1 LTRYIIFG
9 AGAVGGLIGARLFRA
24 GHDVTLI
31 ARGANRAA
39 IAEKGLRLRTSDSE
53 DIVPVP
59 VAGSISEVSL
69 APEDVVILA
78 MKTQDCA
85 AALDELASVAP
96 PGVAVACALNG
107 IESER
112 MALRLFDNV
121 YGVHD
126 YVFAVMLR
134 PGEVECYNGPA
145 FGIFDIGRY
154 PAGTDDRA
162 EIIAAD
168 LRDAGF
174 DSVAQPDIMRWKR
187 GKLISNT
194 GNAVSAACAAT
205 DELRDILMGAREE
218 AEACYRAAG
227 LDYAPTAESLAR
239 AAKFEVRKIDG
250 QSFFGGSTAQSLARG
265 TPTTE
270 VDYLSGE
277 IARLGRTHGVPTPI
291 NTALQRV
298 VRELNRD
305 RRPPGALTPDELRQR
320 IGKPQNPLVEDR
332 IEAD

>member
-1 LTRYIIFG
+1 MTRYIIFG

-31 ARGANRAA
+31 ARGANRQA
-39 IAEKGLRLRTSDSE
+39 IADKGLLLRTSEGE

-59 VAGSISEVSL
+59 VVGSVSDLTL

-78 MKTQDCA
+78 MKTQDCT

-96 PGVAVACALNG
+96 PGIAVACALNG

-121 YGVHD
+121 YGIHD

-145 FGIFDIGRY
+145 YGIFDIGRY

-162 EIIAAD
+162 EAIAAD
-168 LRDAGF
+168 LRGAGF
-174 DSVAQPDIMRWKR
+174 DSVVQPDIMRWKR
-187 GKLISNT
+187 GKLIANT
-194 GNAVSAACAAT
+194 GNALGAASNAT
-205 DELRDILMGAREE
+205 EDLRDVMMAARQE

-227 LDYAPTAESLAR
+227 LDYAAPAESMAR
-239 AAKFEVRKIDG
+239 GAKLEIRKIDG
-250 QSFFGGSTAQSLARG
+250 KSFFGGSTAQSLARG

-277 IARLGRTHGVPTPI
+277 IARLGRAHGVATPI
-291 NTALQRV
+291 NTALQRI
-298 VRELNRD
+298 VRELAQQHS
-305 RRPPGALTPDELRQR
+305 PPGALSPGELRARIDAQR
-320 IGKPQNPLVEDR
+320 GQN
-332 IEAD
+332 

>member
-31 ARGANRAA
+31 ARGANRQAL
-39 IAEKGLRLRTSDSE
+39 AEGGLLLRTSEGE

-59 VAGSISEVSL
+59 VVGSISELSL
-69 APEDVVILA
+69 RPEDVVILA

-96 PGVAVACALNG
+96 PGIAVACALNG

-121 YGVHD
+121 YGIHD

-154 PAGTDDRA
+154 PAGGDDRA
-162 EIIAAD
+162 EAIASD
-168 LRDAGF
+168 LRNAGF
-174 DSVAQPDIMRWKR
+174 DSIVQPDIMRWKR
-187 GKLISNT
+187 GKLIANT
-194 GNAVSAACAAT
+194 GNALGAACAAT
-205 DELRDILMGAREE
+205 KELQDIMMDARHE

-227 LDYAPTAESLAR
+227 LDYAASAESMAR
-239 AAKFEVRKIDG
+239 GAKLEIRTIDG
-250 QSFFGGSTAQSLARG
+250 KNFYGGSTAQSLARG

-277 IARLGRTHGVPTPI
+277 IARLGRVHGVPTPI
-291 NTALQRV
+291 NTALQRI
-298 VRELNRD
+298 VRELAQQHS
-305 RRPPGALTPDELRQR
+305 PPGALSSDELRARIDAQR
-320 IGKPQNPLVEDR
+320 G
-332 IEAD
+332 

>member
-24 GHDVTLI
+24 GHDTTLI
-31 ARGANRAA
+31 ARGANRQALA
-39 IAEKGLRLRTSDSE
+39 DNGLRLRTSEGE
-53 DIVPVP
+53 DVVPVP
-59 VAGSISEVSL
+59 VVGSISALTL

-121 YGVHD
+121 YGIHD
-126 YVFAVMLR
+126 YVFAVMLQ

-145 FGIFDIGRY
+145 HGIFDIGRY
-154 PAGTDDRA
+154 PVGSDDRA
-162 EIIAAD
+162 EAIAGD
-168 LRDAGF
+168 LRNAGF
-174 DSVAQPDIMRWKR
+174 DSVVQPDIMRWKR
-187 GKLISNT
+187 GKLIANT
-194 GNAVSAACAAT
+194 GNALGAACAAP
-205 DELRDILMGAREE
+205 DGLRDIMIGAREE

-227 LDYAPTAESLAR
+227 LDYASPAESQAR
-239 AAKFEVRKIDG
+239 SATLEIRKIDG
-250 QSFFGGSTAQSLARG
+250 KNFYGGSTAQSLARG

-291 NTALQRV
+291 NAALQRI
-298 VRELNRD
+298 VRDLALQHS
-305 RRPPGALTPDELRQR
+305 PPGALSPDELRAR
-320 IGKPQNPLVEDR
+320 IDPRRG
-332 IEAD
+332 

>member
-1 LTRYIIFG
+1 LSRYIIFG

-31 ARGANRAA
+31 ARGANRQAL
-39 IAEKGLRLRTSDSE
+39 AEKGLRLRTSDSE

-59 VAGSISEVSL
+59 VVGRISELSL

-96 PGVAVACALNG
+96 PGIAVACALNG

-121 YGVHD
+121 YGIHD

-134 PGEVECYNGPA
+134 PGEVDCFNGPA
-145 FGIFDIGRY
+145 FGIFDIGCY
-154 PAGTDDRA
+154 PAGGDDRA
-162 EIIAAD
+162 EAIAGD
-168 LRDAGF
+168 LRSAGF
-174 DSVAQPDIMRWKR
+174 ESVVQPDIMRWKR
-187 GKLISNT
+187 GKLIANT
-194 GNAVSAACAAT
+194 GNALGAACAAT
-205 DELRDILMGAREE
+205 AELRDVMMDARQE
-218 AEACYRAAG
+218 AEDCYRAAG
-227 LDYAPTAESLAR
+227 LDYASQEESAAR
-239 AAKFEVRKIDG
+239 AAKLEIRKIDD

-265 TPTTE
+265 TPATE

-277 IARLGRTHGVPTPI
+277 IARLGRAHGVPTPI
-291 NTALQRV
+291 NITFQRV
-298 VRELNRD
+298 VRELTEQRK
-305 RRPPGALTPDELRQR
+305 PPGALSPDELRA
-320 IGKPQNPLVEDR
+320 R
-332 IEAD
+332 IEAQRG

>member
-1 LTRYIIFG
+1 MSRYIIFG

-31 ARGANRAA
+31 ARGANLQALA
-39 IAEKGLRLRTSDSE
+39 GKGLRLRTPDSD
-53 DIVPVP
+53 DIVLVP
-59 VAGSISEVSL
+59 VVGSVSALTL

-85 AALDELASVAP
+85 GALDELASVAP
-96 PGVAVACALNG
+96 PGIAIACALNG

-121 YGVHD
+121 YGIHD
-126 YVFAVMLR
+126 YVFSMMLQ
-134 PGEVECYNGPA
+134 PGEVECYNAPA

-154 PAGTDDRA
+154 PTGGDGRA
-162 EIIAAD
+162 EAIAGD

-174 DSVAQPDIMRWKR
+174 DSVVQPDIMRWKR
-187 GKLISNT
+187 GKLIANT
-194 GNAVSAACAAT
+194 GNALGAACAAT
-205 DELRDILMGAREE
+205 DQLRDLMMEAREE

-227 LDYAPTAESLAR
+227 LDYASQAESAAR
-239 AAKFEVRKIDG
+239 GAKLEVRQIEGK
-250 QSFFGGSTAQSLARG
+250 SFCGGSTAQSLARG

-277 IARLGRTHGVPTPI
+277 ISRLGRTHGVPTPV
-291 NTALQRV
+291 NTGLQRL
-298 VRELNRD
+298 VRELALKRSQ
-305 RRPPGALTPDELRQR
+305 PGALSPDEVRARIDAQR
-320 IGKPQNPLVEDR
+320 
-332 IEAD
+332 